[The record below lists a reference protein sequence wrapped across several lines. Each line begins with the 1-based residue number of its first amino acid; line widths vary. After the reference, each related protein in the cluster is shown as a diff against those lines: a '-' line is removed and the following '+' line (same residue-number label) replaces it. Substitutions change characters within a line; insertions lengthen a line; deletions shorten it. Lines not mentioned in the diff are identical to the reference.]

1 MGTKYRSS
9 SLNFN
14 QFN

>member
-1 MGTKYRSS
+1 MEKVGLLF

-14 QFN
+14 QSC

>member
-1 MGTKYRSS
+1 MID

-14 QFN
+14 QYR